1 MKLHSSTHTSWKNVS
16 DKWIYTT
23 HMQKAIPNPKSK
35 IQNPKFYQLGC
46 VVLSSS
52 SLAAVII
59 GLGGTSA
66 FAQITIQ
73 STGTLSGTIQLPSI
87 NPNFNQSTTRVD
99 TDDTGTYSRNLGSRN
114 SPNYVP
120 VYKSDYVQM
129 RTRSDGSLHYFVD
142 FKGIPIVSFNGV
154 LTSPILSGGELT
166 PYKYQGRLA
175 GTTFQ
180 GVVQDEFNLTKALYT
195 GTVTDPNTG
204 NQYQGTFEV
213 SGYGVRYSD
222 RNGGATPTVFDFKSD
237 IPGSPKVTS
246 LEMTNSPLAR
256 LTIKVPATATLIT
269 PTPVIGGGSTPTPP
283 SVIGGGSTPTPPPVV
298 GGGSTPTPP
307 PVVGGGS
314 TPTPP
319 SVIGGGST
327 PTPPPVI
334 GGGSTPTPPP
344 VIGGGST
351 PTPPPVIGGGS
362 TPTPPPVIGGGS
374 TPTPPP
380 VVNDS
385 SAIAPPPVVSD
396 VSAIAPPP
404 VVSDVSAIAS
414 PITTTYTL
422 GANSPSLST
431 TPNIE
436 FSSGNSLEVNQVVVN
451 PETLA
456 QTTCLQDYTN
466 SCTIPTL
473 PKQAIG
479 PRSRVLLR

>member
-1 MKLHSSTHTSWKNVS
+1 MKLNSFTK
-16 DKWIYTT
+16 
-23 HMQKAIPNPKSK
+23 
-35 IQNPKFYQLGC
+35 LGC
-46 VVLSSS
+46 VVVSSS
-52 SLAAVII
+52 SLAAGFI

-99 TDDTGTYSRNLGSRN
+99 TDDTGTYSRNLGTKN
-114 SPNYVP
+114 NPNYVP
-120 VYKSDYVQM
+120 VYKSDYVQV
-129 RTRSDGSLHYFVD
+129 RTRGDGSLHYFVD

-154 LTSPILSGGELT
+154 LTSPILSEGELT

-195 GTVTDPNTG
+195 GIVTDPNTG

-256 LTIKVPATATLIT
+256 ITIKVPATATLIT
-269 PTPVIGGGSTPTPP
+269 PTPPTT
-283 SVIGGGSTPTPPPVV
+283 GGSTPTPPP
-298 GGGSTPTPP
+298 PT
-307 PVVGGGS
+307 
-314 TPTPP
+314 T
-319 SVIGGGST
+319 GGST

-334 GGGSTPTPPP
+334 SGGSTPIPPPPTTGGSTPTPAP
-344 VIGGGST
+344 VVSGGST
-351 PTPPPVIGGGS
+351 PTPA
-362 TPTPPPVIGGGS
+362 
-374 TPTPPP
+374 P
-380 VVNDS
+380 VVNGG
-385 SAIAPPPVVSD
+385 
-396 VSAIAPPP
+396 
-404 VVSDVSAIAS
+404 SAIAS
-414 PITTTYTL
+414 STPTTYTS
-422 GANSPSLST
+422 GSNSPSLST
-431 TPNIE
+431 TPNME
-436 FSSGNSLEVNQVVVN
+436 FSSGNSLEINQVVVN
-451 PETLA
+451 PATLA
-456 QTTCLQDYTN
+456 QAACSQDSAKTCTT
-466 SCTIPTL
+466 PTS